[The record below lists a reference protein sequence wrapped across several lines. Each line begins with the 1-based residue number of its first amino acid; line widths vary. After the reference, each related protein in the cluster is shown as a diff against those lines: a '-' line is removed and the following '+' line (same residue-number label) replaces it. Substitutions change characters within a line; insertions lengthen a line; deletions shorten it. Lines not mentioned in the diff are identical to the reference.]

1 MLCKAA
7 SSAHQRLWTSEQRSS
22 LCYTTDAMSSP
33 PNTGPTGASSAGPDR
48 LTADEV
54 RRVAKLC
61 RVGLTDDEVEQLRGE
76 MASLLAEVSVLQA
89 IDTDGVEPTGHAVE
103 GVHTVMRDDVPIEP
117 MTVED
122 VLANAPQREGDYFRV
137 RAVMEYRTT
146 ER

>member
-7 SSAHQRLWTSEQRSS
+7 SSTHQRLCASEQQSS
-22 LCYTTDAMSSP
+22 LCYTIDAMSSP
-33 PNTGPTGASSAGPDR
+33 PNTGPTGAKSTGPGR

-137 RAVMEYRTT
+137 RAVME
-146 ER
+146 

>member
-7 SSAHQRLWTSEQRSS
+7 SSAHQRVCASGQRSS

-33 PNTGPTGASSAGPDR
+33 LNTGLTGANSTDPGR

-137 RAVMEYRTT
+137 RAVME
-146 ER
+146 